1 MIPKGLFAQIAMV
14 GLSIAIIV
22 TYVQPAFSN
31 IGEVQ
36 DDISVYQ
43 EEREKVVSVN
53 SQLSSLLSRLES
65 VSASDYRSLNTYL
78 PNEVDPIA
86 VPRDLALITF
96 AAGVIYNNASF
107 VSALDQNSRDDEDN
121 ETQPPQ
127 AYVFNL
133 SVEGTYPQL
142 KNLFR
147 LLEQNEYP
155 LEVRGVSIERS
166 EGSFLSADI
175 SIVTYEYKAAD
186 SDNQIVF

>member
-107 VSALDQNSRDDEDN
+107 ASALDQNSRDDADN

-127 AYVFNL
+127 AYMFNL

-155 LEVRGVSIERS
+155 LEVREVSIERS

>member
-107 VSALDQNSRDDEDN
+107 ASALDQNSRDDEDN

-127 AYVFNL
+127 AYMFNL

-155 LEVRGVSIERS
+155 LEVREVSIERS